1 MTGVQTCALPICEW
15 MVQGVATQDTNIV
28 AAITVFA
35 GAVVLL
41 AGLLSDFIYAAL
53 DPRVRVS

>member
-1 MTGVQTCALPICEW
+1 MGEW

>member
-1 MTGVQTCALPICEW
+1 MGEW
-15 MVQGVATQDTNIV
+15 MVQGVAAQDTNIV

-35 GAVVLL
+35 GTVVLL
-41 AGLLSDFIYAAL
+41 AGLLSDFLYAAL

>member
-1 MTGVQTCALPICEW
+1 MGEW
-15 MVQGVATQDTNIV
+15 VVQGISTQDTNIV

-41 AGLLSDFIYAAL
+41 AGLLSDVIYAIL
-53 DPRVRVS
+53 DPRVRVT